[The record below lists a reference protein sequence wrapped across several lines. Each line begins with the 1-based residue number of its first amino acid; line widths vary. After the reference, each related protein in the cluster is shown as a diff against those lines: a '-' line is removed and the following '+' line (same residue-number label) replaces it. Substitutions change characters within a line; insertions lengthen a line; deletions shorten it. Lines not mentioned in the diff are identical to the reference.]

1 MSATM
6 KLHPHVVRQMDRWER
21 EQLTGMRDM
30 MDEGI
35 RDLRS
40 RIRSDIQR
48 YKRLKGKRNELQK
61 QLEGH

>member
-6 KLHPHVVRQMDRWER
+6 KLHPHVVRHMDAFER
-21 EQLTGMRDM
+21 RELTAMRDM

-35 RDLRS
+35 RDLRN

-48 YKRLKGKRNELQK
+48 YKRLKGKRYELQK